1 MIVLNFA
8 HPLTPEQQRQIEAF
22 AGQPVE
28 RVITIDAQIDP
39 ARPLVPQVA
48 AMVDRVG
55 FSPEEWQTRPILLLL
70 PSLNYSAGVLLAELH
85 GRMGYFPSIIR
96 MRPVPE
102 AVPPRFEVAEIISLQ
117 AVREAARARRG
128 ASERRESDAS

>member
-1 MIVLNFA
+1 MVVLNFA
-8 HPLTPEQQRQIEAF
+8 HPLTPEQQRQIETLT
-22 AGQPVE
+22 GQPVE
-28 RVITIDAQIDP
+28 QVIAIDAQIDP
-39 ARPLVPQVA
+39 ARPLVPQVVS
-48 AMVDRVG
+48 MVDRVG

-128 ASERRESDAS
+128 TSREEEGDAS

>member
-1 MIVLNFA
+1 MVVLNFA
-8 HPLTPEQQRQIEAF
+8 HPLTPEQQRQIEAL

-28 RVITIDAQIDP
+28 QVIAIDAQIDP
-39 ARPLVPQVA
+39 ARPLVPQVVS
-48 AMVDRVG
+48 MVDRVG
-55 FSPEEWQTRPILLLL
+55 FSPEEWQTRPILILL

-128 ASERRESDAS
+128 ASGGRGSDAS

>member
-1 MIVLNFA
+1 MVVLNFA
-8 HPLTPEQQRQIEAF
+8 HPLTSEQQRQIEAL

-28 RVITIDAQIDP
+28 QVIAIDAQIDP
-39 ARPLVPQVA
+39 ARPLVPQVVS
-48 AMVDRVG
+48 MVDRVG